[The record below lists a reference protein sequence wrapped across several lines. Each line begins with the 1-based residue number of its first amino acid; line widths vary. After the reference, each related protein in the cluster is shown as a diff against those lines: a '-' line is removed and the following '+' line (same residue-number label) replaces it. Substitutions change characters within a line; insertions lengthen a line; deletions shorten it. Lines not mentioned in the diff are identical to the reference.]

1 MTSLNGFLP
10 KLRKWKVHRKVYR
23 VFIPTFKTI
32 LETVCVLELESS
44 FLNFRYFRYF
54 NGQLCNGRPN
64 YGHIRHQRC
73 QININQRFIFRFS
86 QILFLT
92 VFPFLR
98 PPFW

>member
-44 FLNFRYFRYF
+44 FLNFRYYRYF
-54 NGQLCNGRPN
+54 NGQLCNDDLIMAIFVISDLKSMKIDVLYLN
-64 YGHIRHQRC
+64 L
-73 QININQRFIFRFS
+73 QIFFV
-86 QILFLT
+86 LT
-92 VFPFLR
+92 VFRF
-98 PPFW
+98 FGGYIG